1 MRTLTSAARR
11 TLRAKAH
18 HLQPVVIVGT
28 NGLTPA
34 VLHEID
40 VNLRAHQ
47 LIKVRVFGD
56 DRDVRERLLAQV
68 CADLDAAPVQHLGK
82 TLTLWRPAP
91 APEPVALK
99 APKTPKTR
107 KAKTKPAAAPTA
119 RRRAVAP
126 PADSR
131 REPRPRVR
139 RSAR

>member
-11 TLRAKAH
+11 ALRAKAH

-40 VNLRAHQ
+40 VNLRAHE

-68 CADLDAAPVQHLGK
+68 CSDLDAAPVQHLGK

-91 APEPVALK
+91 EPEPVAPK
-99 APKTPKTR
+99 ASKTT
-107 KAKTKPAAAPTA
+107 KARRTKAKPAAAPTA
-119 RRRAVAP
+119 RRRA
-126 PADSR
+126 
-131 REPRPRVR
+131 
-139 RSAR
+139 AR

>member
-11 TLRAKAH
+11 ALRAKAH

-40 VNLRAHQ
+40 VNLRAHE
-47 LIKVRVFGD
+47 LIKLRVFGD
-56 DRDVRERLLAQV
+56 DRDERERLLAQV

-91 APEPVALK
+91 EVQPA
-99 APKTPKTR
+99 APKTPKTTKAR
-107 KAKTKPAAAPTA
+107 KTKAKPAAAPTS
-119 RRRAVAP
+119 RRRA
-126 PADSR
+126 
-131 REPRPRVR
+131 
-139 RSAR
+139 AR